1 MQFTLILSSAPHD
14 PATRRALC
22 FAQAVLA
29 AGHQL
34 QRLFFYQDAVHI
46 ASRLTVVPQDEQNL
60 AQQWQALVQEHQLDA
75 VVCIAAGLRRGV
87 VDAAEAKRYQKDS
100 DNLAEG
106 FVLSGLGQLHEA
118 LQSTDRTVHFKG
130 DA

>member
-1 MQFTLILSSAPHD
+1 MQFTLVLSAAPHD

-22 FAQAVLA
+22 FAKAVLE
-29 AGHQL
+29 AGHSL

-46 ASRLTVVPQDEQNL
+46 ASRLLVLPQDEPNW
-60 AQQWQALVQEHQLDA
+60 AQQWQALVLEHQLDA

-87 VDAAEAKRYQKDS
+87 LDADEARRYQKDS
-100 DNLAEG
+100 DNLAAG

-118 LQSTDRTVHFKG
+118 LQSGARTLHFKG